1 MKDTNDELKQEV
13 WQNLG
18 EQQYIFLATTE
29 GNQPRVRPVTLIH
42 LQDKLFVATGSN
54 DAKVKQ
60 IEQNPKTE
68 FCLLLEKSEGKGT
81 IRAQCI
87 AHIVDAKDVKANVFN
102 KIPFL
107 REFWKTP
114 DDPNY
119 TLIKLQPI
127 EFEYMKPGSI
137 QSIKIKL

>member
-1 MKDTNDELKQEV
+1 MKDINDELKQEV

-18 EQQYIFLATTE
+18 EQQHIFLATTE

-60 IEQNPKTE
+60 IEQNPKIE

-81 IRAQCI
+81 IRAQCV
-87 AHIVDAKDVKANVFN
+87 AHIVDDKDVKANVFN

-119 TLIKLQPI
+119 TLINLQPI
-127 EFEYMKPGSI
+127 EFEYMKPGRI
-137 QSIKIKL
+137 QSVRIKL